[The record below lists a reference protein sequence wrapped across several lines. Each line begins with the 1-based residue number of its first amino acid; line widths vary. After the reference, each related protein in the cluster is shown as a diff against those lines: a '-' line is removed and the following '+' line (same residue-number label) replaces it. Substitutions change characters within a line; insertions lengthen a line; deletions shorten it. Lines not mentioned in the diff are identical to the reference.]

1 MRITPTLA
9 ALPLLLGACASA
21 SNIPQADTERSIV
34 SVQTSP
40 ATMGEAMELTR
51 DANIHSAALAADAEK
66 AWTEL
71 PAVFQEL
78 ALGVTAVDG
87 NVRALSSVQRVR
99 RIGGKG
105 PGSFFRCAGPYG
117 NLASSGDVYLSL
129 QAQILPAQG
138 GSGSVLRTRV
148 EATARAATG
157 ATQVQ
162 CSSNGSLQKLITDTL
177 KKRLGEA

>member
-40 ATMGEAMELTR
+40 ATMGEAMELAR
-51 DANIHSAALAADAEK
+51 EANIYSATLEADAEK
-66 AWTEL
+66 AWAEL

-78 ALGVTAVDG
+78 ELAVTAADRS
-87 NVRALSSVQRVR
+87 VRALSSVQRVR
-99 RIGGKG
+99 RIGGKS
-105 PGSFFRCAGPYG
+105 PASFFRCPGPYG

-129 QAQILPAQG
+129 QAQILPADG
-138 GSGSVLRTRV
+138 GPGSML
-148 EATARAATG
+148 
-157 ATQVQ
+157 
-162 CSSNGSLQKLITDTL
+162 
-177 KKRLGEA
+177 